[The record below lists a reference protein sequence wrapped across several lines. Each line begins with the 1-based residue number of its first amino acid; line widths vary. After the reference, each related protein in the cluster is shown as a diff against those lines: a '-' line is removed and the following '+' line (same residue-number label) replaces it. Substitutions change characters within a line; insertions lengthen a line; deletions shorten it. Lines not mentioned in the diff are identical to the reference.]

1 MAFLWAQL
9 AVRFVARREPPR
21 FGLARSMQPAIRFGF
36 AQVELNVFVATL
48 RQLLFRRLMHGSSL
62 TCLNAAWQYAAAK
75 I

>member
-1 MAFLWAQL
+1 MAFVWTQL
-9 AVRFVARREPPR
+9 AVRLIAQREPPR

-36 AQVELNVFVATL
+36 AQVEFNVFVAAL

-62 TCLNAAWQYAAAK
+62 TCLNAALHYAAAK